1 MKSIVTVRKC
11 SDYDPS
17 LLAAAV
23 GAALDDLGGPAGF
36 IKRGDRVLLK
46 PNLLMSAPPSNAV
59 VTHPAFVEAVAS
71 LVADAGGRPFI
82 GDSPPLGNL
91 NRVLRKSGYEP
102 FMTRLGVK
110 PVPFTEKVSFE
121 FGDGRLFRRIDL
133 AREVFEFDCVLNL
146 PKLKTHTQMLL
157 TMAVKNLFGTVIGTD
172 KASWHLRAGRD
183 FDTFATVLAQ
193 IYEKV
198 RPALSIMDGILGMEG
213 NGPNSGSP
221 RHIGIIAA
229 SPDAVALDSVVTEL
243 LGFKVDAVRTCVM
256 ARNMGVGASERNQI
270 QVVGAKLDGFPLK
283 DFKPPKS
290 ATIMWNMSH
299 RNPMRKFLEKHLITR
314 PDIDTATCRN
324 CGVCMEHC
332 PPRAIR
338 EVDGVMT
345 IDHRSCISCFCC
357 HELCANKA
365 VRIVQPLFGRIMSKI
380 SR

>member
-1 MKSIVTVRKC
+1 MKSLVTVRKC
-11 SDYDPS
+11 SDYTPP
-17 LLAAAV
+17 LLSAALHD
-23 GAALDDLGGPAGF
+23 ALDDLGGLSAF
-36 IKRGDRVLLK
+36 VKRGDRVLLK
-46 PNLLMSAPPSNAV
+46 PNLLMSAAPSNAV

-71 LVADAGGRPFI
+71 LVIDVGGHPFI

-102 FMTRLGVK
+102 FMTKLGVK
-110 PVPFTEKVSFE
+110 AVPFTEKAALE
-121 FGDGRLFRRIDL
+121 CADGRLFRRIDL

-157 TMAVKNLFGTVIGTD
+157 TMAVKNLFGAVIGTD

-183 FDTFATVLAQ
+183 FDTFATILLQ
-193 IYEKV
+193 IYEKI
-198 RPALSIMDGILGMEG
+198 RPALSIMDAILGMEG

-221 RHIGIIAA
+221 RHIGIVAA
-229 SPDAVALDSVVTEL
+229 SADAVALDTVVTQL
-243 LGFKVDAVRTCVM
+243 LGFTVDAVKTCVM
-256 ARNMGVGASERNQI
+256 ARKMGIGSADPDHIVRVGDR
-270 QVVGAKLDGFPLK
+270 LDGFPLR

-290 ATIMWNMSH
+290 ATIIWNMSQG
-299 RNPMRKFLEKHLITR
+299 NPLRKFLEKHLITR
-314 PDIDTATCRN
+314 PDIETKACRN

-345 IDHRSCISCFCC
+345 IDRSNCISCFCC

-365 VRIVQPLFGRIMSKI
+365 VRIVQPLFGRFMSRI